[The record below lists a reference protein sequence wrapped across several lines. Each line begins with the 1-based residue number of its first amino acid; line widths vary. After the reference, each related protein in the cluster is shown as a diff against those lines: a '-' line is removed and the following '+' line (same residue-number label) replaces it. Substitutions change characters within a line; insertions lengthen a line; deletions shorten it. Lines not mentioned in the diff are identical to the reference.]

1 MKISDFEVRKVLASV
16 LKIEEQEI
24 ALDASMDTV
33 EAWDSLRQLTFIL
46 VLEDEFGIEIPDLN
60 VQYLTSI
67 PLVAEW
73 LSSDG

>member
-16 LKIEEQEI
+16 LKIEEAEI

-46 VLEDEFGIEIPDLN
+46 VLEDEFEIEIPDLN

-67 PLVAEW
+67 PLVTEW
-73 LSSDG
+73 MNSDG